1 MSLVGRLEDLALPDI
16 FQIVSLSRKTGALI
30 VTGKEGRGI
39 VVFKNGQVIQA
50 AADFMKEDIGEI
62 LLSGQ
67 MIKEKDLNLAK
78 EIRKKLPADKPI
90 EEILFEMGI
99 VSKETLEEVNRQK
112 IEDIVYRLLIW
123 QEGDFS
129 FELGEGDMK
138 EKVKMNHLG
147 YPLQHGMSPEYLI
160 MESTR
165 LYDERKKE
173 GAGIVSRMPLP
184 KFEPL
189 EEEIDTEEWKEEDF
203 LEKAGEDRKTL
214 SSLKAMV
221 TELRFPSATSEI
233 TLLILR
239 YASDVISRGILF
251 MVKKNEIVGL
261 GQFGIETKGE
271 SPDQKVRNIRI
282 PLNEPSVF
290 TMVLETHQTYKGA
303 LEENKWNDYLI
314 NEIGGAAPLEVLVI
328 PLISES
334 KVIALLYSD
343 NLPEM
348 KPIDDIE
355 GLEIFI
361 NQAGLAMEKALLE
374 RKILELERMKRKET
388 ERRYQ

>member
-30 VTGKEGRGI
+30 ITGKEGRGV

-62 LLSGQ
+62 LLSGE
-67 MIKEKDLNLAK
+67 MIKEKDLHLVK
-78 EIRKKLPADKPI
+78 EIMKKLPADKPV
-90 EEILFEMGI
+90 EEILLEMGI
-99 VSKETLEEVNRQK
+99 ISRETLEEVNRQK
-112 IEDIVYRLLIW
+112 IEDIVYRLLLW

-138 EKVKMNHLG
+138 EKLRMNHLG
-147 YPLQHGMSPEYLI
+147 YPLQHGMSPEYLM

-173 GAGIVSRMPLP
+173 GLRIVSKKSSL

-189 EEEIDTEEWKEEDF
+189 EEEIQTEEWKEEDF
-203 LEKAGEDRKTL
+203 LGKAGEDRKTL

-239 YASDVISRGILF
+239 YASDVISRGIIF

-261 GQFGIETKGE
+261 GQFSIETKGE

-290 TMVLETHQTYKGA
+290 TMVLETRQTYKGA

-328 PLISES
+328 PLISEG
-334 KVIALLYSD
+334 KVIALLYGD

-374 RKILELERMKRKET
+374 RKILELERMKRKEP

>member
-30 VTGKEGRGI
+30 ITGKEGRGI

-123 QEGDFS
+123 QEGDFT

-160 MESTR
+160 MEGTR

-173 GAGIVSRMPLP
+173 GAGIVSRMPSP

-189 EEEIDTEEWKEEDF
+189 EEEIGTEEWKGEDF
-203 LEKAGEDRKTL
+203 LGKAGEDRKTL

-282 PLNEPSVF
+282 PLNELSVF
-290 TMVLETHQTYKGA
+290 TMVLETRQTYKGA

-314 NEIGGAAPLEVLVI
+314 NEIGGTAPLEMLVI
-328 PLISES
+328 PLVSES
-334 KVIALLYSD
+334 KVIAILYGD

-361 NQAGLAMEKALLE
+361 NQAGLAIEKALLE
-374 RKILELERMKRKET
+374 RRILELERMKRKET
-388 ERRYQ
+388 ERR

>member
-30 VTGKEGRGI
+30 ITGKEGRGI

-160 MESTR
+160 MEGTR

-173 GAGIVSRMPLP
+173 GAGIVSRMPSP

-189 EEEIDTEEWKEEDF
+189 EEEIGTEEWKEEDF
-203 LEKAGEDRKTL
+203 LGKTGEDRKTL

-271 SPDQKVRNIRI
+271 PPDQKVRNVRI
-282 PLNEPSVF
+282 PLNELSVF
-290 TMVLETHQTYKGA
+290 TMVLETRQTYKGA

-314 NEIGGAAPLEVLVI
+314 NEIGGTAPLEVLVI

-334 KVIALLYSD
+334 KVIALLYGD

-374 RKILELERMKRKET
+374 RKILELERMKRKEP